1 MKKGLIIGKGWL
13 GSKIEKKLNQSF
25 SFTTTKRK
33 SDAENC
39 LEIDFD
45 QAINSS
51 INSDDYDFI
60 IITIPFGKRNSEEEL
75 MNRFT
80 HLISFL
86 NHYNKQLTLIS
97 STGIYPEI
105 EAIIDE
111 NYFSDAELIEP
122 YISIEN
128 LMKNN
133 FPQLNILRLGGL
145 MGDDRYL
152 SKYINFSNH
161 NLDTVANHI
170 HYKDVIKVINQIIE
184 NNISSSIFNVVA
196 PIHPT
201 KLEILDVEIN
211 NKQQSAE
218 DRKGKT
224 ISSEKLI
231 NKLNYDFIYPN
242 PIYFK
247 D

>member
-1 MKKGLIIGKGWL
+1 
-13 GSKIEKKLNQSF
+13 
-25 SFTTTKRK
+25 
-33 SDAENC
+33 
-39 LEIDFD
+39 
-45 QAINSS
+45 
-51 INSDDYDFI
+51 
-60 IITIPFGKRNSEEEL
+60 
-75 MNRFT
+75 
-80 HLISFL
+80 
-86 NHYNKQLTLIS
+86 
-97 STGIYPEI
+97 
-105 EAIIDE
+105 
-111 NYFSDAELIEP
+111 
-122 YISIEN
+122 
-128 LMKNN
+128 
-133 FPQLNILRLGGL
+133 

-161 NLDTVANHI
+161 NLNTIANHI